1 MAKKGSSIRASRT
14 AKRQPTPPAAR
25 RSRTTQPSTGQVRGA
40 SRTEPTGKQGRRTG
54 RTQDPSINQ
63 TEVALQNSEQRFRA
77 LLETTSD
84 WIWEID
90 EHAVFTYSS
99 PNICNL
105 LGYEPEEVLGKTPF
119 DLMPPEEACRI
130 GDLFGPIAAARQS
143 FSCIESVYLHK
154 DGRRIVLECG
164 GVPVFDGA
172 GRFRGYRGIDRDI
185 TERIRAAEETRHN
198 HSLLDSIIE
207 NIPHM
212 IFVKDAKTLKFV
224 RFNQAGEQLLGYPKE
239 ELIGK
244 SDYDFFP
251 EQEAD
256 CFTAMDRQVLQRGHS
271 FDIPEEP
278 IETRRKGRRL
288 LHTKKVPINGDD
300 GTPQYLLGISEDIT
314 ERKHSE
320 RVERER
326 TRVLEQ
332 QQIAL
337 CELAKQDVIY
347 TGDFKEAL
355 RMITETGSRVL
366 GVERTSVWTLTQQGA
381 ALELLDLYERTS
393 NRHITGVT
401 LAAQDYPSYFEA
413 IAHEEH
419 TIAAHDAHTDV
430 RTREFSQSYLTPLGI
445 GAMLDSPVRHR
456 GYVVGVLCH
465 EHVGGPRSWTTEEI
479 NFSSSLGTFMTLALE
494 AKQRQEAEQALV
506 LSKEAAEVA
515 SRAKSDFLASVSHEI
530 RTPMNAIIGMADLLW
545 ETDLTPDQRKYLRI
559 FRRAGGNLL
568 SLINNILDLSKVEV
582 GHLELEST
590 DFDLSDLV
598 EKSIEI
604 LAMRANEKGLELACH
619 LSPDVPRAVI
629 GDPNRLHQILINL
642 ISNAIKFTDSG
653 SVTVRVMQ
661 DPELPTPGAIR
672 FSISD
677 TGIGVPPDKL
687 AVIFESFTQAH
698 ASMTRKYGGTGLG
711 LTISRQLAE
720 LMNGRIWVESTL
732 GEGSRFH
739 CSVQLAVQSSP
750 TSIHDNVQV
759 NLQGVRTLVVDD
771 HATNRLILREILAAL
786 GAQVTDTASGHEA
799 IEEWQRA
806 STSARPYELLLLDC
820 RMPGMDGFQVVE
832 EIRRASP
839 PQGLTIIMLASDHWA
854 DDIARTYDM
863 GLGGYLIKPIRRS
876 DLLQTISIAL
886 DRSKGTQHTTSSA
899 SVAPTPPTEV
909 RALRILLVEDSPDNQ
924 VLVRSYLKQ
933 TPYRLDIADHG
944 AIGLELFKKGCYDLI
959 LMDMQM
965 PVMDGYEATQ
975 AIRAW
980 EREQDLPPTQVIA
993 LTALALKEDGVK
1005 ILEAGCN
1012 AHMTKPIK
1020 KHTLLE
1026 VLQACKGRYTS

>member
-1 MAKKGSSIRASRT
+1 
-14 AKRQPTPPAAR
+14 
-25 RSRTTQPSTGQVRGA
+25 
-40 SRTEPTGKQGRRTG
+40 
-54 RTQDPSINQ
+54 
-63 TEVALQNSEQRFRA
+63 
-77 LLETTSD
+77 
-84 WIWEID
+84 
-90 EHAVFTYSS
+90 
-99 PNICNL
+99 
-105 LGYEPEEVLGKTPF
+105 
-119 DLMPPEEACRI
+119 
-130 GDLFGPIAAARQS
+130 
-143 FSCIESVYLHK
+143 
-154 DGRRIVLECG
+154 
-164 GVPVFDGA
+164 
-172 GRFRGYRGIDRDI
+172 
-185 TERIRAAEETRHN
+185 
-198 HSLLDSIIE
+198 
-207 NIPHM
+207 M

-224 RFNQAGEQLLGYPKE
+224 RFNQAGEQLLGYQRE
-239 ELIGK
+239 DLIGK

-251 EQEAD
+251 EHEAD
-256 CFTAMDRQVLQRGHS
+256 FFTAMDRKVLQRGQS
-271 FDIPEEP
+271 LDIPEEP
-278 IETRRKGRRL
+278 LETRRKGRRL

-314 ERKHSE
+314 ERKHIE
-320 RVERER
+320 YVERER
-326 TRVLEQ
+326 ARVLEQ

-337 CELAKQDVIY
+337 CELAKQDAIF
-347 TGDFKEAL
+347 TGNLEEAL

-366 GVERTSVWTLTQQGA
+366 GVERASIWTFNEQGTT
-381 ALELLDLYERTS
+381 LKLLDLYERTP
-393 NRHITGVT
+393 NRHITGST
-401 LAAQDYPSYFEA
+401 LAAQDYPSYFQA

-419 TIAAHDAHTDV
+419 AIAAHDAHADV

-445 GAMLDSPVRHR
+445 GAMLDAPVRRR
-456 GYVVGVLCH
+456 GHVVGVLCH
-465 EHVGGPRSWTTEEI
+465 EHVGGPRSWTTEEVY
-479 NFSSSLGTFMTLALE
+479 FSSSLATFMTLALE
-494 AKQRQEAEQALV
+494 AHQRREAEQALV
-506 LSKEAAEVA
+506 LAKEAAEVA
-515 SRAKSDFLASVSHEI
+515 SRAKSEFLASVSHEI

-568 SLINNILDLSKVEV
+568 SLINDILDLSKVEA

-590 DFDLSDLV
+590 GFDLSDLI
-598 EKSIEI
+598 EKAIEI

-619 LSPDVPRAVI
+619 LSSDVPLAVI
-629 GDPNRLHQILINL
+629 GDPNRLHQILVNL

-653 SVTVRVMQ
+653 SVTVRVTQ

-677 TGIGVPPDKL
+677 TGIGIPSDKL
-687 AVIFESFTQAH
+687 ATIFESFTQAH

-711 LTISRQLAE
+711 LTISKQLAE
-720 LMNGRIWVESTL
+720 LMKGRIWVESTL
-732 GEGSRFH
+732 GEGSTFH
-739 CSVQLAVQSSP
+739 CCVQLAVQSSP
-750 TSIHDNVQV
+750 TSTHDTVPV
-759 NLQGVRTLVVDD
+759 NLQGVRTLVADD
-771 HATNRLILREILAAL
+771 HAINRLILRETLAAL
-786 GAQVTDTASGHEA
+786 GAEVTDTASGREA
-799 IEEWQRA
+799 IAEWLRA
-806 STSARPYELLLLDC
+806 ATSARPYQLLLLDC
-820 RMPGMDGFQVVE
+820 RMPEMDGFQIAE

-839 PQGLTIIMLASDHWA
+839 PQDLTIVMLASHHWA

-886 DRSKGTQHTTSSA
+886 DRSKGGQHTTGSA
-899 SVAPTPPTEV
+899 PVAPTPPTEV

-924 VLVRSYLKQ
+924 VLIRSYLKQ

-944 AIGLELFKKGCYDLI
+944 GIGLELFKKGYYDLI

-980 EREQDLPPTQVIA
+980 EREHDLPPTQVIA

-1026 VLQACKGRYTS
+1026 VLQACTGRCTA